1 MSQTITQGRLRI
13 NANFKRFV
21 DEEVLP
27 GTGLDAAAFWRN
39 FDEIVH
45 DLAPENRQLLAE
57 RDRIQAALDEWHR
70 SNPGPVKDKAAYKSF
85 LRELGY
91 LVPQPERVTVE
102 TTGIDSEITS
112 QAGPQLV
119 VPAMNARYALNA
131 ANARW
136 GSLYDALYGSD
147 IIPQEGAMVSGYD
160 PQRGEQVIA
169 WVRRFLDE
177 SLPLENGSY
186 QDVVAF
192 KVVDKQLRIQ
202 LKNGKETTLRTPA
215 QFVGYRGDAAAPTCI
230 LLKNNG
236 LHIELQIDANGRI
249 GKDDPAHINDV
260 IVEAAIS
267 IGAMAGRQLPFL
279 SVLVPF
285 WLVAMMDGW
294 KGVKETWPAALVA
307 GGSFAVTQFFTSN
320 YIGPELPDIT
330 SALVSIVSL
339 ALFLKVWRPK
349 NTETAISMGQSAG
362 AMVVNKPSS
371 GGPVPSEYSLGQII
385 RAWSPFLILTVLV
398 TIWTMKPFKALF
410 APGGAFYSLVINFQI
425 PHLHQQVLKAAPIVA
440 QPTPMD
446 AVFKFDPLSA
456 GGTAIFIAAIIS
468 IFILGVGIKKGI
480 GVFAETLISLKWPI
494 LSIGMVLAFAFVT
507 NYSGM
512 STTLAL
518 VLAGT
523 GVMFPFFSPFLG
535 WLGVFLTGS
544 DTSSNALFGSLQS
557 TTAQQINVSD
567 TLLVAANT
575 SGGVTGKMISPQSI
589 AVACAATGM
598 VGRESELFR
607 YTVKHSLIFASV
619 IGIITLLQAYVFTG
633 MLVS

>member
-27 GTGLDAAAFWRN
+27 GTGLDTAAFWRN

-70 SNPGPVKDKAAYKSF
+70 SNPGPVKDKEAYKSF

-186 QDVVAF
+186 QDVLAF

-267 IGAMAGRQLPFL
+267 
-279 SVLVPF
+279 
-285 WLVAMMDGW
+285 
-294 KGVKETWPAALVA
+294 T
-307 GGSFAVTQFFTSN
+307 
-320 YIGPELPDIT
+320 
-330 SALVSIVSL
+330 
-339 ALFLKVWRPK
+339 
-349 NTETAISMGQSAG
+349 
-362 AMVVNKPSS
+362 
-371 GGPVPSEYSLGQII
+371 
-385 RAWSPFLILTVLV
+385 ILDCED
-398 TIWTMKPFKALF
+398 
-410 APGGAFYSLVINFQI
+410 S
-425 PHLHQQVLKAAPIVA
+425 
-440 QPTPMD
+440 
-446 AVFKFDPLSA
+446 
-456 GGTAIFIAAIIS
+456 
-468 IFILGVGIKKGI
+468 
-480 GVFAETLISLKWPI
+480 
-494 LSIGMVLAFAFVT
+494 
-507 NYSGM
+507 
-512 STTLAL
+512 
-518 VLAGT
+518 
-523 GVMFPFFSPFLG
+523 
-535 WLGVFLTGS
+535 
-544 DTSSNALFGSLQS
+544 
-557 TTAQQINVSD
+557 
-567 TLLVAANT
+567 VAAVDAEDKILLYRNLL
-575 SGGVTGKMISPQSI
+575 GLMQGLCK
-589 AVACAATGM
+589 
-598 VGRESELFR
+598 RKWR
-607 YTVKHSLIFASV
+607 RTVDKSCV
-619 IGIITLLQAYVFTG
+619 N
-633 MLVS
+633 